1 MLYIIPHNEGQ
12 ELNYVESFDGTLSQA
27 KQKAKIM
34 ADGLQRVLKQADIS
48 VQIQDSQT
56 LRELAWV
63 KARQVI

>member
-34 ADGLQRVLKQADIS
+34 ADGLQRVLRQADITVAVS
-48 VQIQDSQT
+48 DSKT
-56 LRELAWV
+56 LKELAWV